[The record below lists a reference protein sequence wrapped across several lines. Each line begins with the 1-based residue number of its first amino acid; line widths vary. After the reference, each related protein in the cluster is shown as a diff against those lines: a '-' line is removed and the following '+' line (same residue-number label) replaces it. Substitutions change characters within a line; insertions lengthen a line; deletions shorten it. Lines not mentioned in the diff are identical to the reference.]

1 MSKNVTEETN
11 TIQKNIILEGNQ
23 ETEQESIFS
32 QEEPN
37 QMSINNK
44 EKKVESP
51 KQEEQQKVIQKEEKV
66 STSQKE
72 EKIQEQEIQEQPIE
86 EIKNKIHETQKCTDT
101 KHRVAVGNSN
111 KWFNNY
117 NEAVSYYDNLINN
130 YSNQVH
136 SGQITSNE
144 YNKRCPYGYETWSC
158 PYCGKWTLNY
168 YYR

>member
-101 KHRVAVGNSN
+101 KHGVAVGNSN